1 MVERAN
7 KITEAQVKA
16 AWNLIS
22 DEHNDWGALSLDER
36 ADFTRFAQAI
46 EAALSAFDKE
56 RQTPEGW
63 QQIIEQAEHVALGID
78 CRGPDV
84 TSATSVLIELIRAE
98 ADRLLQSTEGQ

>member
-1 MVERAN
+1 MVERVA
-7 KITEAQVKA
+7 EALAMELKRLY
-16 AWNLIS
+16 WNAHR
-22 DEHNDWGALSLDER
+22 DHLDG
-36 ADFTRFAQAI
+36 DLAI
-46 EAALSAFDKE
+46 DMAEAALSAFDKE